1 MLSVPVPLPTPEGD
15 AVSPAPAPYA
25 GQTVA
30 LGVGHAERLAT
41 IDAYAGLADQA
52 HIGGELA
59 EAVYAPDPQAGRM
72 GTPTGIVEVRGWGAQ
87 TRAVT
92 VTAPLTLVHFSPQGD
107 SLLLAEQTAAGEQV
121 SLVARGGTH
130 IPLVAVPGH
139 ITRITWHDE
148 GDAVALTSRQG
159 VRLTLTLIRLRP
171 SVVTAVLAD
180 LDAAAYAGD
189 LIPLAWDD
197 AALLWV
203 ASNTSGR
210 STLWR
215 APLAAP
221 IAEQLIPMDAR
232 ALARLPNGDLRV
244 LAVQGERLVVGRYRG
259 QEFIGEAAI
268 RDVAPAADLA
278 GMWQG
283 DVLLVQSGERAWLL
297 DFSAVKEQE

>member
-1 MLSVPVPLPTPEGD
+1 
-15 AVSPAPAPYA
+15 VSPAPTPYA

-30 LGVGHAERLAT
+30 LGAGHAERLTT

-52 HIGGELA
+52 HVGGALI

-72 GTPTGIVEVRGWGAQ
+72 DAPAGAVEVRGWGAQ

-92 VTAPLTLVHFSPQGD
+92 VTAPLTLMRFSPQGD
-107 SLLLAEQTAAGEQV
+107 SLLLAAQTAAGEQV
-121 SLVARGGTH
+121 SLVARSGTH

-148 GDAVALTSRQG
+148 GDAVALTSRQRG
-159 VRLTLTLIRLRP
+159 RLTLTLIRLRP

-189 LIPLAWDD
+189 LVPLTWDD

-203 ASNTSGR
+203 VPNTSGT

-221 IAEQLIPMDAR
+221 VAEQLNSMDAR

-244 LAVQGERLVVGRYRG
+244 LAVQGEQLVVGRYRG
-259 QEFIGEAAI
+259 EQFIGETVI
-268 RDVAPAADLA
+268 PGVAPAPDLA

-297 DFSAVKEQE
+297 DFSAEEE